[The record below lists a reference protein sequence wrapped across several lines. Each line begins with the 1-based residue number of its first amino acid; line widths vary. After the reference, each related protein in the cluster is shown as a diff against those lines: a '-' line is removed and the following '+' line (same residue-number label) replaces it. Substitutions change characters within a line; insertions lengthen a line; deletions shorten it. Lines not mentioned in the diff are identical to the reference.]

1 MVQCINTS
9 STRWTHRSPE
19 GYINNVPR
27 TSLTPA
33 SHFIGLIWSGEKLH
47 PYVRVCVHVL
57 WIFYLCSK
65 EVNLIPEAFSTA
77 RKVCARTMKNTCI
90 AADKETEETAVRHS
104 KTRSGGSNWFIQEV
118 NILFETWMD
127 DQSWDSCEQG
137 KQVCKKITVF
147 KSKAVFQ
154 KLARAWRHIKATF
167 GSVHAQLR
175 AG

>member
-1 MVQCINTS
+1 MVQCISADCNTS
-9 STRWTHRSPE
+9 STRWIHGSPE

-33 SHFIGLIWSGEKLH
+33 SHFISLIWSGGKLH

-90 AADKETEETAVRHS
+90 TADKETEETAVRHS
-104 KTRSGGSNWFIQEV
+104 KTRSGGSNWFIQEA

-137 KQVCKKITVF
+137 KQVCEKSQYLNVKQYF
-147 KSKAVFQ
+147 KS
-154 KLARAWRHIKATF
+154 
-167 GSVHAQLR
+167 LR
-175 AG
+175 KHGGT